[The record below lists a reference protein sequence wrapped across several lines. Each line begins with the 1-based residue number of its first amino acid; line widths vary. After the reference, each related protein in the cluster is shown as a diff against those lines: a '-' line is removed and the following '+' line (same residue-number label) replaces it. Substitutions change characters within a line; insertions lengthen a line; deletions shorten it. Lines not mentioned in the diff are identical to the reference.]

1 MSDSGGKRKSDYQLP
16 SIRSLTDG
24 SLSSPNNQQPQF
36 SSHEQQQRQRYQQQ
50 QLQQQQQRY
59 TPHLHTLQDASQQHY
74 SSQHQQHYSSQH
86 QQHYSSQHQQ
96 HSAFSENQGYY
107 HDRPP
112 QHCYSSIPQRQQQSP
127 RKQQQQ
133 TQQTQQRQEYYNPNY
148 HHQYPLPQQQPSRYN
163 DQISAPLS
171 RHHHSLESAA
181 HRSPAYTSHSPP
193 ADLERSN
200 NAAGAQLYST
210 QHGYN
215 MQYANEPSQSTMAG
229 AGANAVPVDAGGMV
243 HVPRPQHYHQGHHPP
258 PPSHEDSATMPSSR
272 QLYYQQQQQQLQHPQ
287 TMAHHH
293 NHPSSHFAQSNPLPT
308 YSGGASSRQ
317 SSAALRDDAYLIAHH
332 PTPTNAVAQSY
343 SPPRNYHPQPQ
354 QQQQYFQAPPPPPL
368 HPGISHLSN
377 GPIISPTS
385 RIGNA
390 IEHMSIGAMVTSTV
404 SASANTVV
412 AAPPAVP
419 PQPSQGS
426 ASSNMASVLSVAP
439 SPASRAALKT
449 DSQSGASGNGD
460 DQDKDADMD
469 ADGDADAD
477 ADEALMK
484 RRKRN
489 AQSAARLRERRK
501 NREQELTHSCKVL
514 ESQISQLENELD
526 DEKRRAMTNL
536 RSNSNSNPSSTTL
549 NGSVSSDTKHSSIK
563 SVKSWTKR
571 QLTSQSDGLDD
582 VTMGELEGS
591 TENTST
597 NEESGPRKRSR
608 PLRELDQ
615 VRLNE
620 LKSKVATLGMLN
632 QKVCINLGVLRQE
645 IQRISQAVILLRD
658 KK

>member
-59 TPHLHTLQDASQQHY
+59 TPHLHTLQDAS
-74 SSQHQQHYSSQH
+74 QQHYSSQH

-477 ADEALMK
+477 ADADADEALMK